1 MISKD
6 LLVITLI
13 VVGAM
18 LGALIGF
25 WATIALI
32 ASILILRS
40 AKRHW
45 KEKPQGE
52 AEPIPA

>member
-1 MISKD
+1 MIDKS

-13 VVGAM
+13 IIGAM
-18 LGALIGF
+18 LGSLIGF

-45 KEKPQGE
+45 KEKPT
-52 AEPIPA
+52 EPQPQPA